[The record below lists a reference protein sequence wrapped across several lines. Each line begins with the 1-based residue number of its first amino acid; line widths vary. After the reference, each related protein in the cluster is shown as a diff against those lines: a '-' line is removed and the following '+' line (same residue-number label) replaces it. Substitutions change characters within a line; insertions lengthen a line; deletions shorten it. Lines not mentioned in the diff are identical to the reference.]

1 MNHVNLTETGSSD
14 ESTYSS
20 DEEYV
25 SSPEMVLKHPLQN
38 AWTLW
43 FFKNDKSR
51 LWEENQREII
61 TFDTVEDFWAL
72 YNHIELASRLSTACD
87 YSLFKKGVRP
97 MWEDE
102 KNRHGGRW
110 IVNLDKKQRASSLD
124 HFWLDVMLYMIGES
138 FDGDN
143 VNGAVV
149 NVRNRGDKIA
159 IWLREARCQESV
171 MKIGKSLKKCL
182 GIDDHVQLGFEC
194 HSDTINKTGTNI
206 NRLTV

>member
-1 MNHVNLTETGSSD
+1 M
-14 ESTYSS
+14 
-20 DEEYV
+20 
-25 SSPEMVLKHPLQN
+25 
-38 AWTLW
+38 
-43 FFKNDKSR
+43 
-51 LWEENQREII
+51 
-61 TFDTVEDFWAL
+61 
-72 YNHIELASRLSTACD
+72 
-87 YSLFKKGVRP
+87 GVRP

-171 MKIGKSLKKCL
+171 MKIGKSLKKCS
-182 GIDDHVQLGFEC
+182 G
-194 HSDTINKTGTNI
+194 
-206 NRLTV
+206 LTTMFSLDLSAIATLST